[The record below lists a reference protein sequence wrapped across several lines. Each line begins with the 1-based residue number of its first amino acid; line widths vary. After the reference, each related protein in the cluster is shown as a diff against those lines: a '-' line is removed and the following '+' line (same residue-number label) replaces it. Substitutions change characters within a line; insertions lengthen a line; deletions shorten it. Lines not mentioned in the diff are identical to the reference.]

1 VGGLM
6 MLWWDPGQRFRW
18 PPRPRGVKAHFF
30 FLKSRGRGC
39 RAGHTLLDIDIEP
52 RSLNSAPHG
61 RW

>member
-30 FLKSRGRGC
+30 FFK
-39 RAGHTLLDIDIEP
+39 EP
-52 RSLNSAPHG
+52 RPRLPG
-61 RW
+61 RTYPLGY